1 MTSEGDA
8 RYAAHTAVSR
18 PGSAAL
24 EGLPHGLEELVA
36 VVQGLLVHHSRV
48 PGFRPGA
55 DATDGTELRPLA
67 RILAAIET
75 LDRRPLEAERLP
87 ERRLV
92 VDCRSSALLLCA
104 ALREQGRPA
113 RLRFGFA
120 GYLAPT
126 HWQSHVVVEHL
137 EPGGWTRTDPDLG
150 RFALSPDE
158 FAAAPEAWRS
168 AAADRG
174 RFGYG
179 ERLRGRW
186 AVRWELQ
193 RDLAALTGF
202 EPLTSD
208 VWGLGGR
215 VPVDSPDGG
224 RRELFDR
231 IAAARSGTERDALAT
246 DDALRVPRTIVASPY
261 LTGRSYEVDLVAEG
275 SLDPPGAEPG

>member
-1 MTSEGDA
+1 MSADQDEAVHYA
-8 RYAAHTAVSR
+8 RHTAVST
-18 PGSAAL
+18 PGSSVLA
-24 EGLPHGLEELVA
+24 GLPSEVPALVGI
-36 VVQGLLVHHSRV
+36 VQRLLVHHSRV
-48 PGFRPGA
+48 DGFRA
-55 DATDGTELRPLA
+55 DAGVRDGTELRPLV
-67 RILAAIET
+67 RILDALRA
-75 LDRRPLEAERLP
+75 LDRAPLDEPRAP

-137 EPGGWTRTDPDLG
+137 GTDGWTRTDPDIG
-150 RFALSPDE
+150 RFDLGPGD
-158 FAAAPEAWRS
+158 FLAAGEAWRS
-168 AAADRG
+168 GRPGEDLP

-179 ERLRGRW
+179 PDLRGRW

-208 VWGLGGR
+208 VWGIAGT
-215 VPVDSPDGG
+215 VPVDSPDAGRRDLFDAIADADSLAA
-224 RRELFDR
+224 RREL
-231 IAAARSGTERDALAT
+231 AADG
-246 DDALRVPRTIVASPY
+246 ALRVPRRIIAAPY
-261 LTGRSYEVDLVAEG
+261 LTGRTYEVDLVAEG
-275 SLDPPGAEPG
+275 SLEPR